1 LGANREVL
9 GQLVRF
15 GLVGGLSSLHYSV
28 IYLPLATYAVQP
40 VVAVLIAFSVA
51 VVFGYFLH
59 SGWSFKGHG
68 TERTPATQGKFLLVQ
83 TFGMILNA
91 LFTWVMTGPLHLPV
105 WTPLVPTWTLVPLAT
120 FGLQRWWVFG

>member
-1 LGANREVL
+1 ML
-9 GQLVRF
+9 GQLFRF
-15 GLVGGLSSLHYSV
+15 GLVGGLSSLLYSV
-28 IYLPLATYAVQP
+28 IYLPLASYAVPP
-40 VVAVLIAFSVA
+40 VVAVLIAFAVA

-83 TFGMILNA
+83 TFGMVLNA
-91 LFTWVMTGPLHLPV
+91 LFTWVMTGPFHWPV

-120 FGLQRWWVFG
+120 FALQRWWVFG